1 MKSFKIRL
9 VKEVLL
15 PGYLVIQIFGLFAGC
30 LTALLLISPFGVYS
44 IMATLLY
51 FFIFGLIVSCIPAM
65 IYSVIFFV
73 ILYFLKKKGIS
84 NIAICL
90 LSILLMIII
99 LTVFILIDSYDA
111 SGRFC
116 MRWNE
121 FQSPYVIISILAGH
135 LGAGTMLYRF
145 EKVIEQSNTKLS

>member
-30 LTALLLISPFGVYS
+30 LTALLLISPFGIYS
-44 IMATLLY
+44 ITATLLF
-51 FFIFGLIVSCIPAM
+51 FFIFGLIASCIPAM
-65 IYSVIFFV
+65 IYSVIFFG

-90 LSILLMIII
+90 LSILLM
-99 LTVFILIDSYDA
+99 TSVVTGFILVDGFDA
-111 SGRFC
+111 SGQFC
-116 MRWNE
+116 MRWDV